1 MDTSP
6 RADSVW
12 FIVAMVAAAL
22 GGVIAIAAIAAPA
35 DTTETATAARTM
47 ASPR

>member
-6 RADSVW
+6 RSDSVW

-22 GGVIAIAAIAAPA
+22 GGIIAIAAIAAPA
-35 DTTETATAARTM
+35 DTTQTATITRTTS
-47 ASPR
+47 SPR